1 MKKKNAF
8 QDMPEKARKTLAN
21 ALDNPELW
29 SEPVIRETLARTG
42 SQSFS
47 IHDLQ
52 TIIREYLYVLSDR
65 INVK

>member
-1 MKKKNAF
+1 MKKNNSF
-8 QDMPEKARKTLAN
+8 QDMPEKTRKALSS

-65 INVK
+65 LTVK

>member
-1 MKKKNAF
+1 MKKKNSF
-8 QDMPEKARKTLAN
+8 QEMPEKSRKALAN
-21 ALDNPELW
+21 AIDNPELW

-65 INVK
+65 INIK